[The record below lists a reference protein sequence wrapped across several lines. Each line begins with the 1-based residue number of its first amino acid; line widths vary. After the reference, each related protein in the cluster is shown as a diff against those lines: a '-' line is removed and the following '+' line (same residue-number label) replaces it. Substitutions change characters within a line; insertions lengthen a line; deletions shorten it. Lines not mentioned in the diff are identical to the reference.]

1 MPKSNHLYIG
11 LIALLIGAGAVAASP
26 AHAQIVNVQSAMKNI
41 SDGVSG
47 SAEGG
52 LELKTGSAGMFVING
67 SVRVA
72 YKFGDNLLFAIVR
85 GDYGK
90 IYRTDPDITIEA
102 KHFEHLRYRRALT
115 KRLTAE
121 AFGQHEADQFRRLT
135 TRALAGAGPRVNIV
149 AQKHVEAFYGLAYMF
164 EFERL
169 DDDDASDAGETQ
181 RNHRISTYLVA
192 SVSDGDA
199 LKLSEAIYVQPK
211 LTDPADIRVLS
222 ELSLKSKITK
232 SVALKTSFV
241 LAYDSAPPDTISGF
255 DTTLETAIEVAF

>member
-1 MPKSNHLYIG
+1 MSKPFRPHLD
-11 LIALLIGAGAVAASP
+11 LVVLVAACALAAST
-26 AHAQIVNVQSAMKNI
+26 AHAQIVNVQSQMKNI

-47 SAEGG
+47 TAEGG

-102 KHFEHLRYRRALT
+102 KHFEHLRYRRALA

-121 AFGQHEADQFRRLT
+121 AFVQHEADRYRRLT
-135 TRALAGAGPRVNIV
+135 TRALAGAGPRLNLV
-149 AQKHVEAFYGLAYMF
+149 AHKHVEAFYGLAYMF

-169 DDDDASDAGETQ
+169 ADDEEIDAGDTQ
-181 RNHRISTYLVA
+181 RNHRLSTYLVA

-199 LKLSEAIYVQPK
+199 LRLSEAIYVQPK
-211 LTDPADIRVLS
+211 LADPADIRVLS
-222 ELSLKSKITK
+222 ELSLKTKITK
-232 SVALKTSFV
+232 DVAFKTSFV
-241 LAYDSAPPDTISGF
+241 VAYDSAPPAAINGL
-255 DTTLETAIEVAF
+255 DTTLETSIEVAF